1 MSVILVIALK
11 YVSWICKV
19 ELCDMVSP
27 DVSGFCHKCCQSH
40 KSLFGTALTLYF
52 IVLYYFL
59 LLLLV
64 YYIVFL
70 LLVTSSSRQEYNSI
84 TYNFATSTQHIFCNN
99 IQKYKVWRA
108 RGNCYDIVNIFMDT
122 FRLNPTFL
130 LCKLNKCNWKL
141 WNVLSWIHILI
152 MNVELNSKQPKC
164 IQLWFKRLSTP
175 YAISSISYALKT
187 SKNEVRTWKTLQAGK
202 RHFLLS

>member
-1 MSVILVIALK
+1 MLTLIDLSVILVQLALK

-70 LLVTSSSRQEYNSI
+70 LLVTSSSRQGYNSI

-122 FRLNPTFL
+122 FRLNPTF
-130 LCKLNKCNWKL
+130 
-141 WNVLSWIHILI
+141 
-152 MNVELNSKQPKC
+152 
-164 IQLWFKRLSTP
+164 F
-175 YAISSISYALKT
+175 AL
-187 SKNEVRTWKTLQAGK
+187 
-202 RHFLLS
+202 